1 MREVRIVNDFLEQI
15 VVIADWVELCA
26 AEVEERIS
34 ISVSNVVTL
43 GLLNVDECAGL
54 NWVLENTEI
63 VSLVLLVSTC

>member
-34 ISVSNVVTL
+34 I
-43 GLLNVDECAGL
+43 
-54 NWVLENTEI
+54 
-63 VSLVLLVSTC
+63 